1 MTEMIEWFRWRIRKK
16 RKRIQEMS
24 SIPDIR
30 IIKIPQK
37 GMMNVFRNGSKRF
50 IRVQD
55 GLRKQFPGL
64 IDYDKR
70 IGGKK

>member
-1 MTEMIEWFRWRIRKK
+1 MNEMIEWFRWRLRKK

-30 IIKIPQK
+30 IIKIPQS

-50 IRVQD
+50 IAVQD

-64 IDYDKR
+64 TKDDWW
-70 IGGKK
+70 KKL